1 MDGTH
6 LSKTLAQICRMGD
19 TELPFDTR
27 KMQSDSR
34 RRGDSE
40 SEGVSTLGFSEIFDQ
55 LSALSKDISR
65 NLHGAR
71 ESAEQREKAKRA
83 KEAAHANSLRQM
95 AMKNAKLLAAAAATP
110 EKNPM

>member
-40 SEGVSTLGFSEIFDQ
+40 SEGATLGFSEIFDQ
-55 LSALSKDISR
+55 LSALSRDIS

-71 ESAEQREKAKRA
+71 DSAEQRERAKRA

-110 EKNPM
+110 EKK

>member
-40 SEGVSTLGFSEIFDQ
+40 SEGATLGFSEIFDQ

-71 ESAEQREKAKRA
+71 DSAEQRERAKRA

-110 EKNPM
+110 EKN